1 MFIEA
6 LLTKAKTRKESNCPC
21 TEEWLK
27 KMYTYRDTHV
37 HTHVHTHTY
46 THVHKMEYYS
56 ATKKNQIMQFAATRM
71 DLKIY
76 TK

>member
-6 LLTKAKTRKESNCPC
+6 LLTKAKTRKESNCPW

-37 HTHVHTHTY
+37 YTHVHTHIHTR
-46 THVHKMEYYS
+46 TQNGILLSHKKELS
-56 ATKKNQIMQFAATRM
+56 HAICSNKDGPK
-71 DLKIY
+71 DLH
-76 TK
+76 